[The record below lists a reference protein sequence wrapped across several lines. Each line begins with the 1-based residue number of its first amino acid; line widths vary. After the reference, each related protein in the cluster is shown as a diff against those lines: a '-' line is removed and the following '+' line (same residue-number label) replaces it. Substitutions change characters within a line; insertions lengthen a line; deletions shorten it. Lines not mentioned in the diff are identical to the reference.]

1 MPASNL
7 FSRMGGWFKP
17 GGSTKISAAD
27 PAQLDEDGLLKP
39 GQDASNR
46 GGVST
51 LLSRW
56 QERSQSL
63 ERLEDGYQ
71 KLTDLVDGIQT
82 HLQNQ
87 DERSRTIANGLN
99 SMAEHVARL
108 PDVFQQQNSQIAAIV
123 EQLECAGAR
132 SGRIEATL
140 GELPK
145 VVDSQRESLLAV
157 RDQIESSTRTQQSLV
172 DSMGE
177 LAGAISALNQSSTDS
192 VQTIKSVQV
201 SAEASQVRLADL
213 VSEHS
218 RKLTK
223 LIGVGLG
230 VAGLL
235 TVATV
240 VSMFLWKT
248 RARGRH
254 ASRLSEREA

>member
-7 FSRMGGWFKP
+7 FSRMGGWFKR
-17 GGSTKISAAD
+17 GGSTKVSAAD
-27 PAQLDEDGLLKP
+27 TAEFDDDGLLKP
-39 GQDASNR
+39 SQDSTNR

-51 LLSRW
+51 LLSRR
-56 QERSQSL
+56 QERSHSL
-63 ERLEDGYQ
+63 ERLEEGYQ
-71 KLTDLVDGIQT
+71 RLTDLVDGIQT

-87 DERSRTIANGLN
+87 DERSRTIANGLS

-132 SGRIEATL
+132 SERIEATL
-140 GELPK
+140 SELPK

-157 RDQIESSTRTQQSLV
+157 RDQIEASTRTQQSLV

-192 VQTIKSVQV
+192 VQSIKNMQD
-201 SAEASQVRLADL
+201 SAEAGQVRLANM

-235 TVATV
+235 TVATI
-240 VSMFLWKT
+240 VSMLV
-248 RARGRH
+248 
-254 ASRLSEREA
+254 